1 MDRGDIAF
9 LNFRR
14 GVRVARRQWVST
26 LPDPYFIAAKFFIYK
41 RGVMKDATSLPFHS
55 VHSVQHETNISTHGQ
70 FHHSRGRVDAL
81 RGILPLQ
88 HRHQLSHCPQP
99 VPYRW
104 KHVLDLF
111 APDQQEYPVVRDIC
125 FFVRTDSG
133 FNLAA
138 AARSTKSPRSVHCSH
153 SPSAKTVPS
162 LTRSTRSV
170 LKETD
175 PLSLLHSLRA
185 RSPS

>member
-41 RGVMKDATSLPFHS
+41 RIVMKDATSLPFHS
-55 VHSVQHETNISTHGQ
+55 VHSVQRETNISTHGQ
-70 FHHSRGRVDAL
+70 FHHSRWRVDAL

-88 HRHQLSHCPQP
+88 LRHQLSHRPQP

-104 KHVLDLF
+104 KRVLDLF

-125 FFVRTDSG
+125 FCSYVQIVGLIWLLQRDQR
-133 FNLAA
+133 NLPD
-138 AARSTKSPRSVHCSH
+138 RCSAVIRH
-153 SPSAKTVPS
+153 WRRRCPF
-162 LTRSTRSV
+162 
-170 LKETD
+170 
-175 PLSLLHSLRA
+175 
-185 RSPS
+185 